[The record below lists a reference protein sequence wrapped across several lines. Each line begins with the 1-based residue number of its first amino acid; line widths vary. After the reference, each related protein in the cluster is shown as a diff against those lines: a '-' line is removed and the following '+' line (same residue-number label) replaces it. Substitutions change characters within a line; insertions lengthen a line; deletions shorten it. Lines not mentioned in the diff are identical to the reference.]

1 MSSNAERRSQAKI
14 VTRTYGTRHRAVADV
29 SDGMRVTRSAI
40 QTTHTTY
47 SAPEALAPSNG
58 IAGITDTRGMIPM
71 RAKLPS
77 SMEPAKHDIDV
88 PELPALPQ
96 VSELAPE
103 LAEATELRSGVSGL
117 AAPATDSGVF
127 LSPDLAPDTDVTLV
141 VYAWHNV
148 QPGVL
153 SWIFPTARAAL
164 SAAYAMRNA
173 VHWAIV
179 RGRAHAEDLDIAR
192 LTGDVLIENT

>member
-1 MSSNAERRSQAKI
+1 
-14 VTRTYGTRHRAVADV
+14 
-29 SDGMRVTRSAI
+29 
-40 QTTHTTY
+40 
-47 SAPEALAPSNG
+47 
-58 IAGITDTRGMIPM
+58 M

-88 PELPALPQ
+88 PELPALSQ
-96 VSELAPE
+96 
-103 LAEATELRSGVSGL
+103 LAEVSQLGAAVAGALGNAVPVASDSETAGL
-117 AAPATDSGVF
+117 AIDSGVH

-153 SWIFPTARAAL
+153 SWIFPTVRAAL

-173 VHWAIV
+173 VRWAIV

>member
-1 MSSNAERRSQAKI
+1 MSKRSQAKI
-14 VTRTYGTRHRAVADV
+14 VTRTYGTDAEHAV
-29 SDGMRVTRSAI
+29 RVTTNARVDGATS
-40 QTTHTTY
+40 
-47 SAPEALAPSNG
+47 EANG
-58 IAGITDTRGMIPM
+58 ISVVGGILPM

-88 PELPALPQ
+88 PELPALSQMAQ
-96 VSELAPE
+96 VSELGGDVGGA
-103 LAEATELRSGVSGL
+103 LAGALGNAVPVPSDSETSGL
-117 AAPATDSGVF
+117 AVDSGIH

-153 SWIFPTARAAL
+153 SWIFPTVRAAL